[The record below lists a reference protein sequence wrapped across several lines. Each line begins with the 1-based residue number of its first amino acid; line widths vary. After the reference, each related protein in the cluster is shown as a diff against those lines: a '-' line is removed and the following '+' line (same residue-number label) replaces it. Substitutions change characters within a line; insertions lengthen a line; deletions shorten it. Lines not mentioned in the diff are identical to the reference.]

1 MCDKPLD
8 ESLAMNRIGLKQLLS
23 RSVGRVVS
31 HPKTIRKLLNMKF
44 RQNLKSNGGVYCISC
59 NNSKIKY
66 ISETSGKPLKCLYEH
81 KRDIRLGNFNNA
93 LFLHISEINHNFNFD
108 AATML
113 AHIHNKRLRQIF
125 EARAISLL
133 RSVNSHSGF
142 SIDPLS

>member
-1 MCDKPLD
+1 MKY
-8 ESLAMNRIGLKQLLS
+8 IGE
-23 RSVGRVVS
+23 
-31 HPKTIRKLLNMKF
+31 TF
-44 RQNLKSNGGVYCISC
+44 RNLK
-59 NNSKIKY
+59 
-66 ISETSGKPLKCLYEH
+66 KCLYEH

-133 RSVNSHSGF
+133 CSVNSHSGF
-142 SIDPLS
+142 FNFFLGKLAKLLLHIKF